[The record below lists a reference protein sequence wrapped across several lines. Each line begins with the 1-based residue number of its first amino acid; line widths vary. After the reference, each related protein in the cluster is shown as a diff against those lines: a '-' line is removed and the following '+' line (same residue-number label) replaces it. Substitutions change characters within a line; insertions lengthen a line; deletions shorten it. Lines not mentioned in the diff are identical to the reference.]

1 MEDGGGY
8 GEGDGG
14 EFGEDEVVGV
24 GVGDG
29 RSGGAGAV
37 AFGAVGTVK
46 AVVKSPATWTEGCGT
61 GALAH

>member
-14 EFGEDEVVGV
+14 ELGEDEVVGV

-37 AFGAVGTVK
+37 ASRVDG
-46 AVVKSPATWTEGCGT
+46 AVVKSPGTWAEGCGT